1 MGIGNKWQYAI
12 IIVSLFM
19 VRHDGDAQQ
28 SKRFSL
34 LTPEVTGIKFENR
47 ITDEKTH
54 NILLYSNYY
63 GGGGVGIG
71 DFNKDGLPDIFF
83 AGNLVPDQLYF
94 NAGNLSFV
102 DAGEKAGMIK
112 DDGWS
117 SGVIVGDI
125 NNDGWD
131 DIYVT
136 RELYDDKAALRKNLL
151 YINTGET
158 FPMDNGQL
166 GVRFVEAAAA
176 YGLADDGRTRHAGFL
191 DYDNDGLLDIFLLT
205 QPPNPGNYSAYMGQD
220 LMQEKWA
227 PRLMKNRGD
236 GSFEDVT
243 IFSGMLKPGYPNS
256 MVTGDFNQDGWID
269 IYVSNDYEAPD
280 FLYINNGDGT
290 FTDHIK
296 DQLNHISFY
305 AMGVDAGDINNDGLL
320 DIMTLDMVAEDNFRL
335 KANMSGMNPKSFWNV
350 VDQGGHFQYMFNTMH
365 LNQGDGRWSD
375 IAQLSGFPST
385 DWSWSNLIADY
396 DNDGWMDVYIT
407 NGLLRD
413 IRNTDASKSFP
424 NYVRKQIDDYIK
436 ANPTAGEVSIFDIL
450 DLDEALS
457 LIPSV
462 PQNNYMFKNE
472 GDLSFSKVMEDWGME
487 ELSFSNGSAYSD
499 LDNDG
504 DLDLVVNNIN
514 APAFLYRNN
523 SESFDGSNWLRVSVT
538 DEEHHRP
545 LFGTKIKIKGSDG
558 GQQFRELSSV
568 HGMYSCS
575 ENIAHFGVGASD
587 VVEHLEITLPGGAQY
602 HASDIPVNQEI
613 VIDVANFVSPV
624 QTSSTDEK
632 HIYEVM
638 DEHIPFSFQHTENA
652 FDDYAKQ
659 VLLPHKM
666 SQFGPAL
673 AVADVNGDG
682 LQDVFAGGAA
692 GQNSVMFMQEIGGA
706 FIEKEID
713 DDPLFEDLDAVFLD
727 VDNDLDMD
735 LYVVSGG
742 NAFPPQSPQYQDRLY
757 INENG
762 TLTRSENRLP
772 KFRDSGGAVLPFD
785 FDADG
790 DLDLLICGRHQ
801 PWSYPSP
808 AVSRLLENQQ
818 GSFKDVTKK
827 RAPDLVNVGMVTD
840 AIWMDYDG
848 DKDIDFIL
856 AGEWMPI
863 TFFENQNGRFKKH
876 DDVIPN
882 SSGWWYSLSHA
893 DVDQDGDLDMVAGN
907 LGLNYKYQAS
917 VAEPFEV
924 HYDDFDENGSKD
936 IVLSYYNFGEQFPLR
951 GRSCSSEQI
960 PDLKKKFP
968 SYTEFASANMSTVYG
983 EKNLEKALHYQAQTF
998 ASVFIENKGNS
1009 KFEMVPLP
1017 NEAQIS
1023 SINDIII
1030 EDVNEDGHLDI
1041 VAAGNL
1047 FTSEIETTRNDAGI
1061 GLLLLGDSRGNWMPV
1076 PCSQSGISIPFDVK
1090 KIRKIEIEGASYLMF
1105 GCNDE
1110 SVYFLKH
1117 HRPTISE
1124 SQ

>member
-1 MGIGNKWQYAI
+1 MGIGNKWQYSVVIA
-12 IIVSLFM
+12 SLLM
-19 VRHDGDAQQ
+19 LYHHLDAQQ
-28 SKRFSL
+28 TKRFSL
-34 LTPEVTGIKFENR
+34 LTPEATGVKFENT
-47 ITDEKTH
+47 ITDEKDH

-71 DFNKDGLPDIFF
+71 DFNKDGLADIFF

-94 NAGNLSFV
+94 NAGDLTFV
-102 DAGEKAGMIK
+102 DAGEMAGIIK

-117 SGVIVGDI
+117 SGVIVGDV
-125 NNDGWD
+125 NHDGWD

-136 RELYDDKAALRKNLL
+136 RELYDEKASWRKNLL
-151 YINTGET
+151 YINTGQT
-158 FPMDNGQL
+158 FPMDNGIL
-166 GVRFVEAAAA
+166 GVRFVEKAAA
-176 YGLADDGRTRHAGFL
+176 YGLDDDGRTRHAGFL
-191 DYDNDGLLDIFLLT
+191 DYDHDGLLDIFILN
-205 QPPNPGNYSAYMGQD
+205 QPPNPGNYSAFMGQD

-227 PRLMKNRGD
+227 PRLMRNRGD

-243 IFSGMLKPGYPNS
+243 RFAGVLKPCYPNS
-256 MVTGDFNQDGWID
+256 MVTGDFNQDGWVD
-269 IYVSNDYEAPD
+269 IYISNDYEAPD

-290 FTDHIK
+290 FTDRLK
-296 DQLNHISFY
+296 DQLNHISYY

-335 KANMSGMNPKSFWNV
+335 KANMSGMNPKAFWNV
-350 VDQGGHFQYMFNTMH
+350 VDQGGHYQYMFNAMH
-365 LNQGDGRWSD
+365 LNQGGGRWSD

-396 DNDGWMDVYIT
+396 DNDGWKDVYIT

-413 IRNTDASKSFP
+413 IRNTDASKTFP

-436 ANPTAGEVSIFDIL
+436 AYPTAGEVSIFDIL

-462 PQNNYMFKNE
+462 PQKNYMFKNE
-472 GDLSFSKVMEDWGME
+472 GDLTFSKVMDEWGLDA
-487 ELSFSNGSAYSD
+487 LSFSNGSAYSD

-504 DLDLVVNNIN
+504 DLDLIVNNIN

-523 SESFDGSNWLRVSVT
+523 AESFVGANWLRIKVT
-538 DEEHHRP
+538 DKEKHSS
-545 LFGTKIKIKGSDG
+545 LFGTKFQIKDSNG
-558 GQQFRELSSV
+558 GIQFRELSSV

-575 ENIAHFGVGASD
+575 ENIAHFGVGTNSIVD
-587 VVEHLEITLPGGAQY
+587 HLEVTLPDGSIYQ
-602 HASDIPVNQEI
+602 ASEIPVNQQLE
-613 VIDVANFVSPV
+613 IDVAEFVPPAQASAKG
-624 QTSSTDEK
+624 EK
-632 HIYEVM
+632 PIFEMVN
-638 DEHIPFSFQHTENA
+638 EQIPFDFRHTENA

-673 AVADVNGDG
+673 ATADVNGDG
-682 LQDVFAGGAA
+682 RQDVFAGGAL
-692 GQNSVMFMQEIGGA
+692 GQKSVLFIQEPGGS
-706 FIEKEID
+706 FTELVID
-713 DDPLFEDLDAVFLD
+713 DDPLFEDLDAVFFD
-727 VDNDLDMD
+727 VDNDNDMD

-757 INENG
+757 INEKG
-762 TLTRSENRLP
+762 ALSRSEDRLP
-772 KFRDSGGAVLPFD
+772 KFRDSGGAVRPFD

-808 AVSRLLENQQ
+808 AVSRLLENQE

-827 RAPDLVNVGMVTD
+827 RAPDLVNIGLVTD

-848 DKDIDFIL
+848 DNDIDFVL
-856 AGEWMPI
+856 SGEWMPI
-863 TFFENQNGRFKKH
+863 TFFENQEGHFKKNEH
-876 DDVIPN
+876 IIPN
-882 SSGWWYSLSHA
+882 STGWWYSLALA
-893 DVDQDGDLDMVAGN
+893 DIDADGDQDLVAGN

-917 VAEPFEV
+917 VDEPFEV

-998 ASVFIENKGNS
+998 ASAIFENKGNG

-1023 SINDIII
+1023 SINDFMI
-1030 EDVNEDGHLDI
+1030 EDVNGDGHLDI

-1061 GLLLLGDSRGNWMPV
+1061 GILLLGDSRGNWTPT
-1076 PCSQSGISIPFDVK
+1076 SYAQSGISIPFDVK
-1090 KIRKIEIEGASYLMF
+1090 KIRKIEIEGVSYLMF
-1105 GCNDE
+1105 GCNNDA
-1110 SVYFLKH
+1110 VRFLKY
-1117 HRPTISE
+1117 RSPLKEE